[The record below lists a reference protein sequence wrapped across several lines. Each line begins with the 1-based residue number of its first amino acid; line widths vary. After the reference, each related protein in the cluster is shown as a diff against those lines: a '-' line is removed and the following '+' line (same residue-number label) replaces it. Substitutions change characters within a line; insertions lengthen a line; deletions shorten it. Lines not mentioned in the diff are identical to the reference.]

1 MSSRARCES
10 FILGARKKRGQ
21 MGCGADCG
29 VRWSPP
35 PRKLMELRGSG
46 ICGYWRAVGS
56 YIAKKGIL
64 RRFRMPI
71 SIRSDLG
78 EAGLLLT
85 WRLLLFALLPFL
97 FALLLLGR

>member
-10 FILGARKKRGQ
+10 FILGVRKKRGQ
-21 MGCGADCG
+21 MGCGADCE
-29 VRWSPP
+29 VRWSRP
-35 PRKLMELRGSG
+35 PRKLMELRRSG
-46 ICGYWRAVGS
+46 IRGHWSAVGS

-64 RRFRMPI
+64 RRFKMPL
-71 SIRSDLG
+71 SIRSDLR
-78 EAGLLLT
+78 EAELLLT